1 MLSRPHL
8 QCQEATQLHRETAV
22 MVRGVLKE
30 STKAFGGFEIETDY
44 WELIGTAEGDF
55 ENYIQKDSGPE

>member
-1 MLSRPHL
+1 
-8 QCQEATQLHRETAV
+8 